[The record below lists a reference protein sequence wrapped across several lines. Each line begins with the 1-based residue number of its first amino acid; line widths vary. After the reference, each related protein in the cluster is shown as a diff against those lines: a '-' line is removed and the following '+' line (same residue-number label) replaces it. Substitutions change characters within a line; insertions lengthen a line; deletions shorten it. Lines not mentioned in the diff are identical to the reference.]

1 LLNVLVCTQAG
12 INLNS
17 SGTTAS
23 VAYQRGNQVWVAAV
37 GDSRVVLCRR
47 RPQGGW
53 RVLPMTIDHRPR
65 RQSERQR

>member
-1 LLNVLVCTQAG
+1 
-12 INLNS
+12 
-17 SGTTAS
+17 

-37 GDSRVVLCRR
+37 GDSRVVLCGR